1 MKANRFVI
9 PAAAVAMMLAAAVF
23 AMTLTSSMPVIQAH
37 SGAVG
42 SGNIK
47 HVLLLS
53 IDGMHAVAATVA
65 TRQVAPTIVEALGL
79 NPSALDAVRTEGTP
93 ALPEVIGRLAK

>member
-47 HVLLLS
+47 HVLLLN
-53 IDGMHAVAATVA
+53 IDGM
-65 TRQVAPTIVEALGL
+65 TRSRP
-79 NPSALDAVRTEGTP
+79 PSRR
-93 ALPEVIGRLAK
+93 GRLLPLSWKRWD